1 METKAMQRE
10 KLPQLLD
17 VLARD
22 HEVIA
27 PTSGLSYEAIASGTE
42 MQVSDETPN
51 KSPKEFFFPARE
63 VLLDYFLGDSVVVE
77 PPPSLDGAPRVLF
90 TRPCDAASL
99 PVLDALFGWDSLDAF
114 YLQRRSNTT
123 IVALAC
129 DQPPSECFCPSVGGS
144 PAGTRGVDI
153 LLSPLNGTYHVTVV
167 TEKGKEL
174 VEQHGDFFQESSD
187 ELDKEQA
194 AAEEKWKAKITK
206 TMDPDGA
213 LPLLDFDSPA
223 WETTAQ
229 ECLDCGICT
238 FLCPTCHCFD
248 IRDEGTPK
256 VGSRVRLWDS
266 CAFPEY
272 SQMPAHQPRPHHYR
286 RYRQRIMHKFKYYRE
301 NFDEILCVGCGRCIR
316 RCPVG
321 VDITQVLEAVT
332 E

>member
-1 METKAMQRE
+1 MDTKIIQKSELVRLVDE
-10 KLPQLLD
+10 LT
-17 VLARD
+17 RD

-27 PTSGLSYEAIASGTE
+27 PKSEISYEELESGAE
-42 MQVSDETPN
+42 LRMDDETPN

-63 VLLDYFLGDSVVVE
+63 VLLDYYLGDSVQVVS
-77 PPPSLDGAPRVLF
+77 PPALDAPRVLF

-99 PVLDALFGWDSLDAF
+99 PVLDALFTWDSLDAF

-129 DQPPSECFCPSVGGS
+129 DQPTSDCFCTSVGGS
-144 PAGTRGVDI
+144 PAGTRGVDL
-153 LLSPLNGTYHVTVV
+153 LLSPLDGVFQVKIVTDR
-167 TEKGKEL
+167 GKDL
-174 VEQHGDFFQESSD
+174 VQQHSDFFQESSE
-187 ELDKEQA
+187 ELDSQQA
-194 AAEEKWKAKITK
+194 ASEEEWKAKITK
-206 TMDPDGA
+206 TMDPDRA
-213 LPLLDFDSPA
+213 FSSLDFDSPA

-248 IRDEGTPK
+248 IRDEGGPDE
-256 VGSRVRLWDS
+256 GSRVRLWDS

-272 SQMPAHQPRPHHYR
+272 SQMPVHQPRPHHYR

-321 VDITQVLEAVT
+321 VVITQVLEAVV